1 MFKRTTSVNKILAMK
16 KRKKV
21 IPGGTSA
28 GKTIAI
34 LIILI
39 SVAAKYKNKEISVVS
54 ESVPHLRRGALKD
67 FLKIMKETGR
77 YIDKN
82 YNRTRLTYEFESG
95 SYIEFFGADQEDKLR
110 GARRHILYINE
121 ANNVTFEAYNQLA
134 IRTSEDIYIDFNPSG
149 EFWVHTDL
157 IGDEDVEEVVLTYK
171 DNEGLPETIV
181 KDIESK
187 KEKAK
192 TSTYWQNW
200 WNVYGLGQVGKLE
213 GVIFENWSIIDKIPK
228 EAKLIGYGMDFGY
241 TNDPT
246 TLMACYKYNDELIW
260 DELIHER
267 GMTNIDIAKRMQR
280 LDIKSNSY
288 IYADSSEPKS
298 IAEINSF
305 GFKIRGAEKGKDSI
319 MFGISVLQDYKM
331 HLTARSQNSIKEL
344 RKYCY
349 DKSKTGAKLNRP
361 IDDYNHSAD
370 AMRYLAMSK
379 LSTKKNSM
387 RIKKSSTFNNY

>member
-1 MFKRTTSVNKILAMK
+1 MFKKTTAVNKILAMQ

-39 SVAAKYKNKEISVVS
+39 SIAAKYPNKEISVVS

-67 FLKIMKETGR
+67 FLKIMKKMGR

-82 YNRTRLTYEFESG
+82 YNRTRLTYEFTNG

-121 ANNVTFEAYNQLA
+121 ANNVTFEAYNQLS

-157 IGDEDVEEVVLTYK
+157 IGDEDVEELILTYK
-171 DNEGLPETIV
+171 DNEALPETIV

-187 KEKAK
+187 KEKSK
-192 TSTYWQNW
+192 TSSYWQNW

-213 GVIFENWSIIDKIPK
+213 GVIFENWSIVDKIP
-228 EAKLIGYGMDFGY
+228 EDAKLIGYGMDFGY

-267 GMTNIDIAKRMQR
+267 GMTNPEIAKRMQR
-280 LDIKSNSY
+280 LGVERHSY

-298 IAEINSF
+298 IAEINAY
-305 GFKIRGAEKGKDSI
+305 GFKVRGAEKGKDSI

-331 HLTARSQNSIKEL
+331 NVTARSQNTIKEL

-349 DKSKTGAKLNRP
+349 DKDKTGTKLNRP

-379 LSTKKNSM
+379 LAKSNKGIKIKNSF
-387 RIKKSSTFNNY
+387 TT

>member
-1 MFKRTTSVNKILAMK
+1 MFKKTTAVNKILALK

-157 IGDEDVEEVVLTYK
+157 IGDEDVEEVILTYK

-213 GVIFENWSIIDKIPK
+213 GVIFENWSIIDKIPT

-280 LDIKSNSY
+280 LDIKSNAY

-331 HLTARSQNSIKEL
+331 YLTARSQNSIKEL

-349 DKSKTGAKLNRP
+349 DKSKTGANLNRP

-379 LSTKKNSM
+379 LSTKKNSI
-387 RIKKSSTFNNY
+387 RIKKSSTFSNY